1 MDPDHAYILIGLC
14 PQLLWSCVWGR
25 TYMLLS
31 HSQIWVTSRFWD
43 WLSHL
48 NNQLSKTTQ
57 FSHKS
62 NPKYPLSHQRSFLD
76 SWPCSHMQMCIALCT
91 YWKVF
96 SSVVLFDPHI
106 SSCRYGQ
113 IIFLFSLMK
122 NWGHRE
128 GQSIV
133 LLKTNAGLETRS
145 QFRVLLQHP
154 TASFVLKELESALAR
169 CETTEL
175 KRSRPSKSFLLP
187 TCNRSSSLNSEPK
200 CLEVSSSL
208 LMKKWA
214 NLPWHSPSF

>member
-96 SSVVLFDPHI
+96 STVVLFDPHK

-145 QFRVLLQHP
+145 ILNFITSTKSLLWYEA
-154 TASFVLKELESALAR
+154 TVTGSGEDGYRGGLSFSLPHLRCKGGEGDRSWGQGTQLRQAGFFTHR
-169 CETTEL
+169 KCET
-175 KRSRPSKSFLLP
+175 
-187 TCNRSSSLNSEPK
+187 LNVYCFSY
-200 CLEVSSSL
+200 
-208 LMKKWA
+208 
-214 NLPWHSPSF
+214 